1 MGERYYRG
9 TIRKHLPVSAQTG
22 TPGIEFE
29 VEINEVKQAGRDWE
43 SSVPMTRRVSV
54 WFPASGD
61 HSYSLKKLR
70 HAGWRGGGLSEMD
83 LTGNTAE
90 LISKDEEYQGRTV
103 EKFDL
108 AFPPR
113 ETQVSESAALTID
126 AILQSAPVDTSPA
139 PVDTSPAPEKAAP
152 APAPAPAVDSPA
164 AAADAAAIN
173 EIAERGEIPF

>member
-29 VEINEVKQAGRDWE
+29 VDINEVKQAGRDWE

-54 WFPASGD
+54 WFPANGD
-61 HSYSLKKLR
+61 HKYALKKLR

-90 LISKDEEYQGRTV
+90 LSATDKEYKGRTV
-103 EKFDL
+103 ENFEL
-108 AFPPR
+108 ALPPR
-113 ETQVSESAALTID
+113 GETPISESAALTID

-139 PVDTSPAPEKAAP
+139 PEKAAP
-152 APAPAPAVDSPA
+152 DTQASVDSPA
-164 AAADAAAIN
+164 AAGDAAAIN
-173 EIAERGEIPF
+173 EIADGGEIPF